1 MNIIV
6 SAKVWLQVETYNGM
20 WRYFQERMGGDNH
33 EDAWYL
39 TKGEMGYV
47 PEKEKDIKTH
57 FTLPEHLAG
66 YMLDG
71 VEIIEAGWFARDQ
84 LPLMPPQ
91 GSISRSLIDSWLQG
105 GGA

>member
-1 MNIIV
+1 ML
-6 SAKVWLQVETYNGM
+6 AFHAEY
-20 WRYFQERMGGDNH
+20 
-33 EDAWYL
+33 DA
-39 TKGEMGYV
+39 GEV
-47 PEKEKDIKTH
+47 CP
-57 FTLPEHLAG
+57 
-66 YMLDG
+66 DG